1 VRVRPGSV
9 ERRRHF
15 TGCRRPPRHEF
26 WKVYGMHSTTK
37 IVAAFG
43 GLALS
48 LTAGAGV
55 ATASPDV
62 SAIVNST
69 CTYPQVM
76 AALNAQSPDLA
87 NQLATTPAAN
97 AWLQGLIAAPP
108 AQRQVLV
115 AQAQAVPAV
124 QQYTP
129 VIIAVANT
137 CNSF

>member
-1 VRVRPGSV
+1 
-9 ERRRHF
+9 
-15 TGCRRPPRHEF
+15 
-26 WKVYGMHSTTK
+26 MHSPTK
-37 IVAAFG
+37 LVAAFG

-48 LTAGAGV
+48 LTAGAGI

-76 AALNAQSPDLA
+76 AALRAQDGALA
-87 NQLATTPAAN
+87 DQLATTPAAN
-97 AWLQGLIAAPP
+97 AWVQGLIAAPP

-115 AQAQAVPAV
+115 AQAQAMPAI